1 MFFTFNNYPI
11 IIAHRGARSLAP
23 ENTLP
28 AAQKAVELGADAWEI
43 DVQLTADGVPV
54 VIHDE
59 TLSRTSDVR
68 KKAVFSERKPWLVHT
83 FSLEEL
89 RTLDFGSWFAE
100 SDPFGQIDSWLL
112 REKDLH
118 FGKMPVLLL
127 RDALAFTRDRNFKI
141 NVEIKDLSGLPGD
154 AAVVEK
160 VLGLVRE
167 SDMSDQVLISS
178 FNYDY
183 LWQIKSLYPE
193 ISTAVLTE
201 ISRTDPLGLLREL
214 SAEAYHPRAD
224 LIRPAQ
230 ISFLREKGFYV
241 NIWTVNDAAAA
252 QKFAEAGATGIFTDF
267 PQLLTKI
274 FSV

>member
-68 KKAVFSERKPWLVHT
+68 KKAVFSERKPWLVHA

-100 SDPFGQIDSWLL
+100 SDPFGQIDSGLL

-201 ISRTDPLGLLREL
+201 IFRTDPLGLLREL

-267 PQLLTKI
+267 PQLLTAI
-274 FSV
+274 FSG